1 MKFNPQICPASV
13 KTVRREMD
21 FGNAVVSIEANK
33 TFFFF
38 FFCGPSE
45 AGSMNVMLL
54 TFLLLQEAFF
64 WSPKKEEGQAET
76 PCAGWVCAL
85 P

>member
-38 FFCGPSE
+38 VAPVKRE
-45 AGSMNVMLL
+45 A
-54 TFLLLQEAFF
+54 
-64 WSPKKEEGQAET
+64 
-76 PCAGWVCAL
+76 
-85 P
+85 